1 MVAAMAP
8 ATPAMVAAVAAAG
21 IVRLVARAGR
31 RHPLEWKHEKEGRG
45 EAEVEVEE
53 KEAERE
59 RGKGT
64 ERERAE
70 EKEEEEGKEARERE
84 PEEHYTARVR
94 SGRMSQQEHKTTR
107 RIEAMPDSA
116 LRLCPSPASPPPP
129 SRPPSPHKT
138 QASTGSNSKRIQ
150 QGRLSIIKALTL
162 TPRGKTSVWTR

>member
-1 MVAAMAP
+1 
-8 ATPAMVAAVAAAG
+8 MVAAVAAAG

-70 EKEEEEGKEARERE
+70 CNYQKRLLDLAKKHDEAGEVEKLQRYLWDG
-84 PEEHYTARVR
+84 
-94 SGRMSQQEHKTTR
+94 
-107 RIEAMPDSA
+107 
-116 LRLCPSPASPPPP
+116 
-129 SRPPSPHKT
+129 
-138 QASTGSNSKRIQ
+138 
-150 QGRLSIIKALTL
+150 LS
-162 TPRGKTSVWTR
+162 